1 MDMLKIVKKRNKTVT
16 YAQVIKAFEAYDIM
30 TDAGVPENL
39 SLKIFDVLVNVYASE
54 IHAGRPVPFSRAA
67 QQVLA
72 KGGSKRDLIL
82 EHGTPRRALTLHLLK
97 VRRAN
102 KLSEDA
108 MKQIIEKYWAIAH
121 ITKEEDQ
128 RLRDLGLR
136 SKMMDTPRDRWGAAG
151 IEFPDEESIHAR
163 EAISNVAQSNTRE
176 RMDNL

>member
-1 MDMLKIVKKRNKTVT
+1 MGMLKSVKKRNKPVT

-30 TDAGVPENL
+30 TDAGVPKNL
-39 SLKIFDVLVNVYASE
+39 SLKVFDVLVNVYASE
-54 IHAGRPVPFSRAA
+54 VHAGRPVPVSRAA
-67 QQVLA
+67 GQVLT
-72 KGGSKRDLIL
+72 KGGSESDLIL
-82 EHGTPRRALTLHLLK
+82 EHGTPRRALTLHLLE

-108 MKQIIEKYWAIAH
+108 MKQIIEKYWAIAY

-151 IEFPDEESIHAR
+151 IEFTGEERTQTR
-163 EAISNVAQSNTRE
+163 ETISKIASAAVAQ
-176 RMDNL
+176 